1 MKIVYVVDSICNF
14 QGKVDTL
21 KNRFGSDILFVVKSN
36 LLPIFQTYGYSANAV
51 YNNNLSKTIHYLLS
65 KLDNLEDVVY
75 IKSSLKLTNNLLN
88 KFISAIGDKSRIVNA
103 MPKRNAFENLGLSCY
118 NIYVRSIFKLQDSLC
133 STKLQFIPK
142 NFLYELLATHF
153 GNKLFQVKPEMV
165 RTIYFEEKEINNN
178 LKEKYR
184 FDKKVLI
191 PIIVAMLI
199 TMAFVLTVFFAK
211 KVNYMISIIFIFFY
225 LLDIMSIIIMNCK
238 SYFDNRFFK

>member
-1 MKIVYVVDSICNF
+1 MKIIYVVDNISNF

-21 KNRFGSDILFVVKSN
+21 KNRFGNDILFVVKSN

-51 YNNNLSKTIHYLLS
+51 YNNNLSKTIHYLLTR
-65 KLDNLEDVVY
+65 LDALEDIVY
-75 IKSSLKLTNNLLN
+75 IKSSLNLTNSLLN
-88 KFISAIGDKSRIVNA
+88 KFISAIGDRSKIVNA
-103 MPKRNAFENLGLSCY
+103 IPKHNAFENLGLSCY

>member
-1 MKIVYVVDSICNF
+1 MKIVYVVDSISNF

>member
-1 MKIVYVVDSICNF
+1 MKIVYVVDNISNF

-21 KNRFGSDILFVVKSN
+21 KNRFGNDILFVVKSN

-51 YNNNLSKTIHYLLS
+51 YNNNLSKTIHYLLT
-65 KLDNLEDVVY
+65 KLDTLEDIVY
-75 IKSSLKLTNNLLN
+75 LKSSLNLTNNLLN
-88 KFISAIGDKSRIVNA
+88 KFISTIGDRSKIVNA

-165 RTIYFEEKEINNN
+165 RTIYFEEKEININ

-199 TMAFVLTVFFAK
+199 TMTFVLTVFFAK

-225 LLDIMSIIIMNCK
+225 LLDIMTIIIMNCK